1 MKARLKKWMIPIG
14 SLLLILGA
22 LNRFTTCSIPYSGP
36 NTNGSASAR
45 LENLGGFA
53 TTFGADVV
61 FYGKVQD
68 QHGDPI
74 AEAIVDCSF
83 NQLMEQSKL
92 RVYSDKSGYF
102 AVKGSGSGVNIF
114 VKKTGFHHISS
125 GNPSKGKSSAAFDYS
140 FNFGGGIHKPDK
152 DNPVIFTLFK
162 PGVLEPLY
170 HRKRGSISFSN
181 DGEARAFAIYLGE
194 GKRKLV
200 NLRLVVDESK
210 YNKQGIRKYDWRVEI
225 TAENGEVAVRENDLD
240 FVAPETGYE
249 KMKVIEMK
257 DTMDDYQWQKMASGK
272 YWVRFEDDTYGRFNL
287 ECNSLGRFAEITEAY
302 SNPKPGSRNLES
314 EPKVWGF

>member
-22 LNRFTTCSIPYSGP
+22 LNRFTTCSIPYRDPTKNEHSL
-36 NTNGSASAR
+36 AALEAAAR
-45 LENLGGFA
+45 FA
-53 TTFGADVV
+53 TVFGADIV

-68 QHGDPI
+68 QHGKPI
-74 AEAIVDCSF
+74 EGAIVDCSF
-83 NQLMEQSKL
+83 NQFPQKSKL
-92 RVYSDKSGYF
+92 RATTSSDGTF
-102 AVKGSGSGVNIF
+102 AVKGNGASLYVT
-114 VKKTGFHHISS
+114 VKKEGFHHILAT
-125 GNPSKGKSSAAFDYS
+125 NAIKGKSEAGFDYGQD
-140 FNFGGGIHKPDK
+140 FGSGIHKPDK

-170 HRKRGSISFSN
+170 GQKRLTTPLFKNNEISGF
-181 DGEARAFAIYLGE
+181 FIYRDDQ
-194 GKRKLV
+194 KFRQV
-200 NLRLVVDESK
+200 SLRLFVDESK